1 MNSEPE
7 CRILLVDDDRLILAT
22 LANGLEQAGYRAITA
37 ESVDEAEATLAGG
50 LRLDLVVLDVNMPG
64 RNGLELAERL
74 MHFDRIP
81 FILLTAYSDEEI
93 IQQAAALGAMGYL
106 VKPVDTRQLVP
117 AIEAA
122 LSRHGELSELRAV
135 STQLQQALSTERD
148 ISVAIGIMMTLHRL
162 SREAAFDL
170 LRSNA
175 RSQRRKLAEL
185 ANDVIRSHETM
196 NAVR

>member
-1 MNSEPE
+1 MSSESE

-93 IQQAAALGAMGYL
+93 IEQAAALGAMGYL

-122 LSRHGELSELRAV
+122 LSRHSELSELRKV
-135 STQLQQALSTERD
+135 GTQLQQALNTERD

-175 RSQRRKLAEL
+175 RSQRRKLSEL
-185 ANDVIRSHETM
+185 AEDVIRAHETM
-196 NAVR
+196 NTVR

>member
-1 MNSEPE
+1 MSSEPE

-22 LANGLEQAGYRAITA
+22 LANGLQQAEYRVITA
-37 ESVDEAEATLAGG
+37 ESVDEAEAVLAGG
-50 LRLDLVVLDVNMPG
+50 LCLDLVVLDVNMPD
-64 RNGLELAERL
+64 RSGLELAERL

-81 FILLTAYSDEEI
+81 FILLTAYSDEELI
-93 IQQAAALGAMGYL
+93 EQAAALGAMGYL
-106 VKPVDTRQLVP
+106 VKPVDTRQLIP

-122 LSRHGELSELRAV
+122 LSRHRELSDLRAV
-135 STQLQQALSTERD
+135 STQLQQALNAERD

-175 RSQRRKLAEL
+175 RSQRRKLSEFAHE
-185 ANDVIRSHETM
+185 VISAHMTM
-196 NAVR
+196 NAVK